1 MKTTISPDKAF
12 QKIKH
17 YCAYQERCHYEV
29 KEKLFGMGLHKAEVE
44 LLLSRLI
51 EENYLNEGRF
61 AIQFAGGHFRLKQ
74 WGKVK
79 ISYELKQKRVSS
91 YNIKRALSEIN
102 MDEYLATL
110 QKLAVAKWNVLKS
123 EPYLNRQAKT
133 SGHLIRKGY
142 EPALVQQAIAKIRT
156 GTAE

>member
-1 MKTTISPDKAF
+1 VKITISPDKAF

-29 KEKLFGMGLHKAEVE
+29 KQKLFGMGLYKAEAA

-51 EENYLNEGRF
+51 EEDYLNEGRF

-79 ISYELKQKRVSS
+79 ISYELKQKMVSS
-91 YNIKRALSEIN
+91 YNIKQALSEIN

-110 QKLAVAKWNVLKS
+110 QKLAVAKWNAFKN
-123 EPYLNRQAKT
+123 EQYLNRQAKT
-133 SGHLIRKGY
+133 SGYLVRKGY
-142 EPALVQQAIAKIRT
+142 EPALVQQVIAKIRT
-156 GTAE
+156 GTTE

>member
-1 MKTTISPDKAF
+1 MQITISPDKAF

-51 EENYLNEGRF
+51 EEDYLNEGRF

-91 YNIKRALSEIN
+91 YNIKQALSEIN
-102 MDEYLATL
+102 MDEYLVTL
-110 QKLAVAKWNVLKS
+110 QKLAVAKWNALKN
-123 EPYLNRQAKT
+123 EQYLNRQAKT
-133 SGHLIRKGY
+133 SGYLVRKGY
-142 EPALVQQAIAKIRT
+142 EPALVQQVIAKIRT
-156 GTAE
+156 VTTE

>member
-1 MKTTISPDKAF
+1 MKIIISPDKAF

-17 YCAYQERCHYEV
+17 YCAYQERYHYEV
-29 KEKLFGMGLHKAEVE
+29 KEKLFGMGLHKAAVE

-51 EENYLNEGRF
+51 EEDYLNEGRF

-110 QKLAVAKWNVLKS
+110 QRLAVAKWNALKS
-123 EPYLNRQAKT
+123 EQYLNRQAKT
-133 SGHLIRKGY
+133 SGYLVRKGY
-142 EPALVQQAIAKIRT
+142 EPALVQQAITKIRS
-156 GTAE
+156 GTTE